1 LTKEKG
7 SGGGWRKPH
16 NESHNLYVSP
26 NIIRV
31 IKSRRTRWDGHAD
44 MEQMRNA
51 YNIVVGKPERK
62 RPRVRPRHRCNDN
75 IRMDGKVDTSVSG
88 ERPVVDF
95 CKHDN
100 EASDYIKWGEFLD

>member
-31 IKSRRTRWDGHAD
+31 IKSSRMRWAGHEAHTW
-44 MEQMRNA
+44 
-51 YNIVVGKPERK
+51 ER
-62 RPRVRPRHRCNDN
+62 
-75 IRMDGKVDTSVSG
+75 
-88 ERPVVDF
+88 
-95 CKHDN
+95 
-100 EASDYIKWGEFLD
+100 